1 MRSSWYH
8 ARALPAAR
16 ALLPAA
22 IALIGLSAAL
32 LGAGCARGGPA
43 SPVGVSTAEP
53 DREPSAP
60 PAAPRVRWADYAAAQ
75 AWPEAGPPSTALEH
89 RRDGSLIQVRVEP
102 SALVAYRALTVE
114 TPMPE
119 GARVLALLESPRGRL
134 VGSYLLEK
142 RAGSWTATELDAE
155 GGVVPGDR
163 SDCLRCHALAPTDH
177 LFGLPRPAVAA
188 PVGVGAP
195 AIKASGEESLAP
207 ARR

>member
-8 ARALPAAR
+8 ACALPAAR

-22 IALIGLSAAL
+22 IALIGLSVAL
-32 LGAGCARGGPA
+32 LGAGCSRGGAA

-53 DREPSAP
+53 DHEPSAP
-60 PAAPRVRWADYAAAQ
+60 PEAPHLRWPDYAAAQ

-102 SALVAYRALTVE
+102 SALGAYRDLTVE

-119 GARVLALLESPRGRL
+119 GARIFASIKSPRGAPL
-134 VGSYLLEK
+134 GSYLLEK
-142 RAGSWTATELDAE
+142 RGGSWTATELDAE

-163 SDCLRCHALAPTDH
+163 ADCLRCHALAPTDH
-177 LFGLPRPAVAA
+177 LFGLPRATATT
-188 PVGVGAP
+188 PVG
-195 AIKASGEESLAP
+195 GEESLAP
-207 ARR
+207 SVR